1 MYIGLCGVASH
12 GKSIYRLQAF
22 PASLGTDI
30 KEAEA
35 EAVFWLLRIRRLP
48 KLEVQ
53 DRLWNLVLSLPMI
66 GFLLVFFILPF
77 AFIFLYAFGFYN
89 SSYQWTGN
97 FSLANFDSVLTESTL
112 DLFTKTASVAGIV
125 TAMSL
130 LFGYPVAYYL
140 ASQPTERREFLLMLL
155 IIPFWTSF
163 LLRTFAL
170 MTIFHENG
178 LMNQLLESIGL
189 SRDPVFRT
197 RNLLS
202 VIWAETY
209 TFMPFMVLPLY
220 ATLER
225 MSRSSIEAS
234 YLLGAGRV
242 QTFLR
247 VILPLSLPGIMA
259 GTLLVFIISMGELV
273 IPSLTGG
280 VQYGYLLGNAIY
292 ERAGQS
298 PGPMAAL
305 SLVFM
310 VIVTVTAFA
319 YLRIA
324 GREGLRL

>member
-1 MYIGLCGVASH
+1 MLASVEDVETSFWH
-12 GKSIYRLQAF
+12 FR
-22 PASLGTDI
+22 I
-30 KEAEA
+30 K
-35 EAVFWLLRIRRLP
+35 RLP

-53 DRLWNLVLSLPMI
+53 DRLWNIALSLPMI
-66 GFLLVFFILPF
+66 GFLVVFFVLPF
-77 AFIFLYAFGFYN
+77 VFVFLYAFGFYS

-97 FSLANFDSVLTESTL
+97 FSLANFDSILTQSTL
-112 DLFTKTASVAGIV
+112 DLFTKTAYVAAIV
-125 TAMSL
+125 TGMSL
-130 LFGYPVAYYL
+130 IFGYPVAYYI
-140 ASQPTERREFLLMLL
+140 ASQPFERREFLLMLL

-178 LMNQLLESIGL
+178 LMNQFLELIGI
-189 SRDPVFRT
+189 SREPVFRT

-247 VILPLSLPGIMA
+247 VILPLSLPGILA

-280 VQYGYLLGNAIY
+280 INYGYLLGNAIY

-310 VIVTVTAFA
+310 VIVTVAAFA